1 MKLIPTLILIFLFTA
16 CMPSFSF
23 GYYDKYSH
31 SCRGVYEYAASESI
45 TMNKFDLEPLT
56 SSKNDGSGEVEDS
69 YSGDEDYKDGSSYDD
84 KDNRSNESGDEYT
97 ADEISGDEGLLS
109 DEVEMLGGGG
119 RFAKYH
125 GKGCRTSHGAKGHQG
140 HDYHL
145 YHHLS
150 RHECEQK
157 CLHTA
162 FHHCYGYEYE
172 YEYEYGQ
179 HNGKCEVYG

>member
-1 MKLIPTLILIFLFTA
+1 VS
-16 CMPSFSF
+16 SFSF

-97 ADEISGDEGLLS
+97 S
-109 DEVEMLGGGG
+109 DFW
-119 RFAKYH
+119 R
-125 GKGCRTSHGAKGHQG
+125 
-140 HDYHL
+140 
-145 YHHLS
+145 
-150 RHECEQK
+150 
-157 CLHTA
+157 
-162 FHHCYGYEYE
+162 
-172 YEYEYGQ
+172 
-179 HNGKCEVYG
+179 